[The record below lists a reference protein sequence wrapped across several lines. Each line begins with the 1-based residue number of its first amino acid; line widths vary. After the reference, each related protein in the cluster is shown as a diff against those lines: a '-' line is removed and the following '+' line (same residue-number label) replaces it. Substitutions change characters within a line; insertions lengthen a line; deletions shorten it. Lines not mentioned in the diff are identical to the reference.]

1 MSVLNHAAQQ
11 WATWFKST
19 ESGQFPAN
27 TDIVESLVPLNDLE
41 VEEHLSGGRGGV
53 GVLLGGRCS
62 GFHFPCGKAA
72 SLCGFLTGFVQGD
85 ALDGQQGNVHLV
97 VAFCI
102 HGSVHCSAHGSGSSS
117 KDFPQDIFFLF
128 WYISQTRR
136 EQRQAMKTLI
146 GLPDSIPAASRCPV
160 SRRGFEPDRR
170 RFFFARFPRFS
181 FQRSSSGV
189 ETQGQIQPK
198 LDAVIGGSS
207 FGSGSNWWS
216 ISIGGVGDSGDSGDS
231 GGSGGSGGGNSD
243 IGGSSA
249 SEGNSSIIGSG
260 CGIGDSGRHSSS
272 SIGSGSNG
280 WRSNGSG
287 GGVNVFTFCYN

>member
-1 MSVLNHAAQQ
+1 MYQHPRGDADNSDFIGTPQHDFRRNPTCMVKNILLTRGTLHGVNMSVLNHAAQQ

-102 HGSVHCSAHGSGSSS
+102 HGSVHCSALGSGSSS

-146 GLPDSIPAASRCPV
+146 GLPASIPAASRCPV
-160 SRRGFEPDRR
+160 RHRGFEPDRR
-170 RFFFARFPRFS
+170 RFFSLVFLVFPFS
-181 FQRSSSGV
+181 GVAAESKPKSRSSPSR
-189 ETQGQIQPK
+189 TRQ
-198 LDAVIGGSS
+198 
-207 FGSGSNWWS
+207 
-216 ISIGGVGDSGDSGDS
+216 
-231 GGSGGSGGGNSD
+231 
-243 IGGSSA
+243 
-249 SEGNSSIIGSG
+249 
-260 CGIGDSGRHSSS
+260 
-272 SIGSGSNG
+272 
-280 WRSNGSG
+280 
-287 GGVNVFTFCYN
+287 